1 MATNTVA
8 TRQTHTA
15 ANNSSGNTSG
25 PYAISFDY
33 LDQTDVEVR
42 VANVLK
48 TQTTHYTFPSKTS
61 IQFTSGNFP
70 TVGAIIEIKRN
81 TDITTPKV
89 DFEDG
94 SVLTETDLDNN
105 SKHLLFGMQETKED
119 TEGLVSTFV
128 GASAPT
134 GSSIV
139 NGARWY
145 DTVSGRTFIYYV
157 DADTAQW
164 VEASPPFDAAEF
176 ASNVQNSNVAANAAI
191 AQSKLDLS
199 ITNSEVNS
207 SAAID
212 ATKLAFTQTGTGA
225 VARTVSSKLNE
236 TISVKDFGAVGN
248 GTNNDATAIQ
258 AAIDSASDGGVIY
271 FPEGTYLCNAK
282 IETTKHVSL
291 IGEGPKSTEIVFA
304 TTDGIKIDRSSTG
317 ERDDSILIKDLSILC
332 KTQGTKVGL
341 ELVMKESAAPKAA
354 KVAIY
359 NCNFHGFDITN
370 INTNEF
376 EWLAAIKLNPADK
389 AVLHDVFVYGW
400 ERSSIDNYSRNTKG
414 IELID
419 STGVVLYK
427 CDIYRVKTGLRITG
441 QSEGIIALDGAI
453 VAVDVGIH
461 IDNPANPAN
470 NHSFRNVHIAAEQY
484 GIDME
489 ANTNTGVPSYNNISN
504 CFFLQR
510 ITQGTRANN
519 SNLSGMTGYMAIRLN
534 TQGSTIDNCSFL
546 SNISPNSWQ
555 ANTAYAVND
564 VVQVSGRIYK
574 CTVAGTSHASNA
586 PSHTSGTAS
595 NGTAT
600 FLFHND
606 LSSGANGTVDAGAD
620 GNRAIQITSGSHNH
634 ISNITSHRSGTTIHT
649 SGGTDNYIANI
660 TTDTSNINGT
670 STTVTPNATDIVLG
684 DIEGGDDSRIVTTAT
699 RHVFKTQGGEALR
712 IINGSTTPVN
722 SLEIFSSDSSNNMV
736 TLRAK
741 DVSGSNPN
749 QDIKINPT
757 GTGKVRFGTHTA
769 SSDAAVSGYITI
781 KDAAGNLRKLA
792 VIS

>member
-8 TRQTHTA
+8 TKQTHTA
-15 ANNSSGNTSG
+15 ANNASGNTSG
-25 PYAISFDY
+25 PYTISFDY
-33 LDQTDVEVR
+33 LLESDVEVR
-42 VANVLK
+42 VNSTLK

-70 TVGAIIEIKRN
+70 TAGAVIEIKRN
-81 TDITTPKV
+81 TDITVPKV
-89 DFEDG
+89 DFQDG
-94 SVLTETDLDNN
+94 SVLTESDLDNN
-105 SKHLLFGMQETKED
+105 SKHILFGMQETKED
-119 TEGLVSTFV
+119 TESLVSTFV
-128 GASAPT
+128 SPTAPT
-134 GSSIV
+134 GIS

-157 DADTAQW
+157 DTDTAQW
-164 VEASPPFDAAEF
+164 VEASPPFDAAERANDSSLVNF
-176 ASNVQNSNVAANAAI
+176 TAS
-191 AQSKLDLS
+191 
-199 ITNSEVNS
+199 
-207 SAAID
+207 
-212 ATKLAFTQTGTGA
+212 GTGA
-225 VARTVSSKLNE
+225 VTRTVDSKLE
-236 TISVKDFGAVGN
+236 EVISVKDFGAIGN

-258 AAIDSASDGGVIY
+258 AAIDSATDGGVIY
-271 FPEGTYLCNAK
+271 FPQGTYLCNAK

-370 INTNEF
+370 IDTNEF
-376 EWLAAIKLNPADK
+376 EWLTAIKLNPADK

-414 IELID
+414 IELIG

-461 IDNPANPAN
+461 IDNPINPAN

-489 ANTNTGVPSYNNISN
+489 ANTNGTNPSYNNISN

-510 ITQGTRANN
+510 VTQGTRANN

-546 SNISPNSWQ
+546 SNIMPDNWQ
-555 ANTAYAVND
+555 ANKAYAVNA

-574 CTVAGTSHASNA
+574 CTVAGTSHASTA
-586 PSHTSGTAS
+586 PSHTSGTAT

-670 STTVTPNATDIVLG
+670 STTVTPDATDIVLG
-684 DIEGGDDSRIVTTAT
+684 DIEGGDDSRIVTTAA
-699 RHVFKTQGGEALR
+699 RHVFKTQSGEALR
-712 IINGSTTPVN
+712 IINGSSTPVN
-722 SLEIFSSDSSNNMV
+722 SLEIFSSDSSDNMV
-736 TLRAK
+736 TLRAR
-741 DVSGSNPN
+741 DVSGSNAN
-749 QDIKINPT
+749 QDIKLNPI